1 MLYSLRRT
9 QRTQKFRCLKIKF
22 ILCIY
27 SVSSEVNCL
36 FFFSH
41 RQCHYLLKHTDGG
54 FHIRNVFHQ
63 HRPTSVLLPQIAS
76 AGIFHHIIDHLAKS
90 GTLIIRAI
98 RIADKEQSHTPP
110 FQEYFSTPKRA
121 ARRLSGT
128 IRNNSSVSG
137 GTGPKRSSNRKRK
150 AFTSLSRVNPS
161 NSRYSN
167 IRSLLPVT

>member
-76 AGIFHHIIDHLAKS
+76 AGVFYLYKCSFSHTDPPLIPTNQRFCKEKREIDHLAES
-90 GTLIIRAI
+90 GTLIIRTI

-110 FQEYFSTPKRA
+110 FQEYFFHSQTCSQTP
-121 ARRLSGT
+121 
-128 IRNNSSVSG
+128 
-137 GTGPKRSSNRKRK
+137 
-150 AFTSLSRVNPS
+150 
-161 NSRYSN
+161 
-167 IRSLLPVT
+167 